1 MRNSAKVIVP
11 YSGAHLTSDNNCKLF
26 FRCLDASGTLTDS
39 ASTAVWTSANL
50 SYDSSLQTPYTNMV
64 NADSVQALS
73 SGSFNG
79 YVGSKVIMSV
89 IAGKTTATAPGVG
102 AADLRVAIGKADA
115 GDRHGIWFAPQT
127 FHFLMHFA
135 AANAGVN
142 VNTVIGNDTNF
153 FIVAIYQP
161 GSGMTTYSIYSI
173 DGTELLASTDTGNA
187 TIDDFTPEAFMRFS
201 GMKMYGM
208 AIRQF
213 TSLPADWLTGANWEA
228 NSWMNGDRY
237 LYPRWKGLA

>member
-1 MRNSAKVIVP
+1 MKKGAKSIIP
-11 YSGAHLTSDNNCKLF
+11 YSGARLISDDNCKLF
-26 FRCLDASGTLTDS
+26 FRCLDAPGTLTDS

-50 SYDSSLQTPYTNMV
+50 SYDTSMQTPYTNMV
-64 NADSVQALS
+64 NTDSVQALS
-73 SGSFNG
+73 SGAFNG
-79 YVGSKVIMSV
+79 YVGNKVIMAV

-115 GDRHGIWFAPQT
+115 GDRHGIWFAPLT

-142 VNTVIGNDTNF
+142 VNTVIGNDTDF

-161 GSGMTTYSIYSI
+161 GSGVTTYSIYSI
-173 DGTELLASTDTGNA
+173 DGTELLASLDTGNA

-213 TSLPADWLTGANWEA
+213 NSLPSNWLAGANWEA
-228 NSWMNGDRY
+228 NSWKNGDRF
-237 LYPRWKGLA
+237 LYPRWKGL